1 MQILN
6 VGLLITHLDEMS
18 MERWCG
24 SLPVQQ
30 EIVSCLLLI
39 PQFHGKL
46 NLDIIGIAAGF
57 HPSGLL
63 PISPSLEECKLQH
76 PREANRTVCT
86 GY

>member
-6 VGLLITHLDEMS
+6 LSLLIAHLGEMS

-24 SLPVQQ
+24 SLPVQK
-30 EIVSCLLLI
+30 EIFSCLLLI
-39 PQFHGKL
+39 PQFHGKPK
-46 NLDIIGIAAGF
+46 LDIIGIASGF

-76 PREANRTVCT
+76 PREANSTVCT
-86 GY
+86 DY